1 MELNKKYLVKPTLS
15 MNNYNLSEIKNNI
28 LNGSIIYIDDNVS
41 LTDYKI
47 LIRQINYQDLKIVNL
62 STLITEERD

>member
-1 MELNKKYLVKPTLS
+1 

-62 STLITEERD
+62 STLITEERDWKSFFFLL